1 METPYPIIM
10 RFAALWLSV
19 ICIAVFVLQAIL
31 GTEHFLL
38 VNSLKWS
45 EPWRLLTSIFAHSS
59 PAHLLSNIFA
69 LSLFGLILEGRIG
82 SRMFLWFFIIS
93 GIVVNIFSLYE
104 RSLGA
109 SGAIYAVIGALAVL
123 RPAMVVW
130 VQWLPMPM
138 VVAALMWLFQ
148 DILGVFYPSGV
159 ANAAHIS
166 GLFLGAG
173 AGVAWRKKF
182 GDRISFGKK
191 STKDPILERQLDDW
205 ERRNNLRK

>member
-1 METPYPIIM
+1 M
-10 RFAALWLSV
+10 RFAALWLSGT
-19 ICIAVFVLQAIL
+19 CIAVFILQAIF
-31 GTEHFLL
+31 GTEPFLL

-45 EPWRLLTSIFAHSS
+45 EPWRLLTSIFAHGS

-82 SRMFLWFFIIS
+82 SRKFLWFFMLS
-93 GIVVNIFSLYE
+93 GVVVNVFSPYG

-130 VQWLPMPM
+130 VQWIPMPM
-138 VVAALMWLFQ
+138 IFAGLVWLLQ
-148 DILGVFYPSGV
+148 DVFGLFYPSGV

-173 AGVAWRKKF
+173 AGLAWRKRF
-182 GDRISFGKK
+182 GDKISFGEK
-191 STKDPILERQLDDW
+191 SAKDPVLERQLDDW
-205 ERRNNLRK
+205 ERRNRLRK

>member
-1 METPYPIIM
+1 M
-10 RFAALWLSV
+10 RFAALWLSG
-19 ICIAVFVLQAIL
+19 ICIAVFILQEIF
-31 GTEHFLL
+31 GTEPFLL

-45 EPWRLLTSIFAHSS
+45 EPWRLLASIFAHGS

-82 SRMFLWFFIIS
+82 SRMFLWFFLLSGVII
-93 GIVVNIFSLYE
+93 NIFSPYE

-109 SGAIYAVIGALAVL
+109 SGAIYAVIGALVIL

-138 VVAALMWLFQ
+138 VVAGLVWLLQ
-148 DILGVFYPSGV
+148 DVFGLFYPSGV

-173 AGVAWRKKF
+173 AGVAWRKTF
-182 GDRISFGKK
+182 GDKISFGKK
-191 STKDPILERQLDDW
+191 SVKDPVLERQLDDW
-205 ERRNNLRK
+205 ERKNNLRK